1 MERLSIDFKG
11 PLPSASKNKSL
22 LTVIDEY
29 SRFPFAFPCGNMES
43 QTVISCLMQIFNL
56 FGACGYIHSDR
67 CKSFLSREFVSFM
80 HKLRIPTSKTSV
92 YHPAS
97 NGQCEK
103 YNDVIWSGVKLALK
117 EQNLPITKWVC
128 VTASPSLCALTA
140 LHDDEHHTA

>member
-1 MERLSIDFKG
+1 MV
-11 PLPSASKNKSL
+11 SKALCLLLAKIKYL

-29 SRFPFAFPCGNMES
+29 SRFSFAFPCGNMEPK
-43 QTVISCLMQIFNL
+43 TVISCLMRIFNL
-56 FGACGYIHSDR
+56 FRACGYIHSDSG
-67 CKSFLSREFVSFM
+67 KSFLSREFVPFM
-80 HKLRIPTSKTSV
+80 HKLRILTSNTSV

-117 EQNLPITKWVC
+117 KQNLPITKWVC

-140 LHDDEHHTA
+140 LHDDKHHTA